1 MGRNL
6 NVGRSLR
13 EQILAACHRVLG
25 LEWAWVPPPIH
36 WERRCRNTPTYGL
49 EGLLNLELGLLAE
62 SPGRCHSA
70 EEQEN
75 KPRNPGRG
83 EESAEEWLWVGAKL
97 SEFCLLDSVF
107 TPEGERF

>member
-1 MGRNL
+1 MG
-6 NVGRSLR
+6 
-13 EQILAACHRVLG
+13 LG
-25 LEWAWVPPPIH
+25 SPTNPLGKVVQKHPDVWA
-36 WERRCRNTPTYGL
+36 RRTTEFGAGP
-49 EGLLNLELGLLAE
+49 LAE